1 MFCSKCGNELKT
13 GANFCAK
20 CGNRVEQAGEPAQ
33 GAKPGVAGTPA
44 ADPIPAATDPILT
57 AGPVPAGPA
66 AQQPPVMKPK
76 KRVSRVVIITGIIA
90 AVLTVL
96 LSAFVALGGVDKI
109 RAMGYLN
116 TGNRY
121 LDDLAYEEAIV
132 AFQEVISI
140 EPKEEKAYIGL
151 ADAYVGLGDYES
163 AVEALESGLE
173 ATDSAEALLTHYEEV
188 ISGWDEVEPRFYGT
202 VHETDAYG
210 NVSGAGI
217 AGVYVNVTDGSGH
230 TVTYYTDQAG
240 SYETGHMA
248 PGTYA
253 VSFGA
258 EGYIEYTDEIH
269 LTGGRLEH
277 SVNLERN
284 RKLSGYVYAVDTDL
298 DDTNNAGIADA
309 YVYVTDAAGASVTY
323 QTDAAGYYESE
334 QLMPGNYDLLYYADG
349 YVMYR
354 ASVEVAEEGLAANVF
369 LEPDVRAALY
379 GSVQIA
385 DTDTDYSNN
394 LPLTGADISV
404 TKLNGSTPFTAT
416 ASTNENGQYV
426 VEGLLMGV
434 YSLQITKEGF
444 LPVEQ
449 TVIIYEGQSVSYTTV
464 VEMVGTEWD
473 GVGTASGRVYD
484 ALTGDGAGG
493 LTMTVRAGISSLDGE
508 VLGVF
513 ETDQNGFYQTPELE
527 SGNYCIEISDNRE
540 GVEEHYLNT
549 MINIKVL
556 GGVNIGNQDG
566 TVSTTI
572 QTGQVRIV
580 LTWGA
585 TPTDLDSHLLCE
597 MNNGSGKHIYFGDK
611 TFYYDGERIADLD
624 LDDTNSYGPETTT
637 IYRDDPGEYD
647 FFVHNYSRGGDYV
660 LANSGACVQVYMGYS
675 SVPSYVFYVPGGA
688 GYYWEVFHYS
698 SVTGILTPVNTMT
711 Y

>member
-1 MFCSKCGNELKT
+1 MYCSKCGNELKP
-13 GANFCAK
+13 GANFCAR
-20 CGNRVEQAGEPAQ
+20 CGNRVEPAGQAGQAGQTAEPAE
-33 GAKPGVAGTPA
+33 GGKPGTTG
-44 ADPIPAATDPILT
+44 PIPAA
-57 AGPVPAGPA
+57 AGPIPAP
-66 AQQPPVMKPK
+66 QPPVARPK
-76 KRVSRVVIITGIIA
+76 KKISRVVIITGIVV

-96 LSAFVALGGVDKI
+96 ASAFVALGGVDKI
-109 RAMGYLN
+109 KAMGYLN
-116 TGNRY
+116 TGNKY

-132 AFQEVISI
+132 AFQEVIAI
-140 EPKEEKAYIGL
+140 EPREEDAYIGL
-151 ADAYVGLGDYES
+151 ADAYVGLGDYAS

-173 ATDSAEALLTHYEEV
+173 ATDSAEALVAHYDV
-188 ISGWDEVEPRFYGT
+188 VMAGWDEAEPRFYGT
-202 VHETDAYG
+202 VHEVDAYG
-210 NVSGAGI
+210 NVSGAGV
-217 AGVYVNVTDGSGH
+217 AGAYVNVTDGSGH
-230 TVTYYTDQAG
+230 MVTYYTDPAG
-240 SYETGHMA
+240 GYETGHMA

-253 VSFGA
+253 VAIGA
-258 EGYIEYTDEIH
+258 DGYIEYTEEIR
-269 LTGGRLEH
+269 LTGGKHER

-284 RKLSGYVYAVDTDL
+284 RRLSGFVYAVDTDL

-309 YVYVTDAAGASVTY
+309 YVYVTDTAGDSYTY
-323 QTDAAGYYESE
+323 RTDSSGYYESD
-334 QLMPGNYDLLYYADG
+334 QLMPGSYDLLYYADG
-349 YVMYR
+349 YVTYR
-354 ASVEVAEEGLAANVF
+354 ESIEVAENGSEINVF
-369 LEPDVRAALY
+369 IEPDIRAALY

-394 LPLTGADISV
+394 LPLEGADISV
-404 TKLNGSTPFTAT
+404 TKLNGSNPFTA
-416 ASTNENGQYV
+416 AVSTNENGQYV

-434 YSLQITKEGF
+434 YSLQISKDGF
-444 LPVEQ
+444 LPLEQ

-484 ALTGDGAGG
+484 ALTGNGAGG
-493 LTMTVRAGISSLDGE
+493 LTMTVRAGIGSLDGE
-508 VLGVF
+508 VLGTF
-513 ETDQNGFYQTPELE
+513 ETDADGFYQTPELE

-540 GVEEHYLNT
+540 GVEERYLNT
-549 MINIKVL
+549 MINVKVL

-597 MNNGSGKHIYFGDK
+597 MNNGSSKHIFFGDK

-624 LDDTNSYGPETTT
+624 LDDTSSYGPETTT
-637 IYRDDPGEYD
+637 IYRDEPGEYD
-647 FFVHNYSRGGDYV
+647 FIVYNYSRGGDYV

-675 SVPSYVFYVPGGA
+675 SVPSYVFYVPGGE

>member
-1 MFCSKCGNELKT
+1 MFCSKCGNELKA

-258 EGYIEYTDEIH
+258 EGYIEYTDEIR
-269 LTGGRLEH
+269 LTGGRIEH

-354 ASVEVAEEGLAANVF
+354 ASVEVAKEGLAVNVF

-404 TKLNGSTPFTAT
+404 TKLNGSTPFTAA

-484 ALTGDGAGG
+484 ALTGNGAGG